1 MEIVLRA
8 SGATASC
15 GTLAATIL
23 GLALLAAGCSR
34 DPQEAARRASA
45 RPASVTIAGDD
56 RIAESLTWQVPP
68 TVLPAGGR
76 KAALAKASSALAAG
90 RLYEDGDAAIPL
102 YMALLQQSSTDVE
115 ARNGLRLALD
125 ALLVGGDRFLA
136 TAGDD
141 IDALRNAHHVAAVAR
156 TVAPGDAGVQAFLK
170 RIDTADRLWE
180 LNRQAE
186 ADLRAGRLGETGH
199 DGALAKL
206 RAALAVQPGQSRA
219 QQGLAAV
226 ESALIRRAEESAATM
241 DFNAASRWITIA
253 SAIRHDA
260 GTIADARARIA
271 TIRIMRIARLHD
283 EGMQALLQPQ
293 GVRLARGKLAEM
305 LRIAGPSDVAVAE
318 LRDRIEQVTH
328 YGVFHAGQHFTD
340 ALTLGARSPEMV
352 VVPHGAFTMGS
363 PDGDEAATD
372 VERPAHP
379 VSFARGFA
387 MSRTEVTVDQFRDF
401 VRATGYRPT
410 ATRRGQ
416 ALAYDE
422 RSGNFVRR
430 SGVDWQSAYDGSRAT
445 GSLPVVFVSA
455 RDAQA
460 YVEWLASQSGQRYR
474 LPSESEFEYA
484 LRAGRRGRYP
494 WGDGS
499 PPPGAG
505 NLTGGR
511 DASPVGR
518 RWSDA
523 FAGYADA
530 FWGPAPV
537 GRFSANAYDLHD
549 LAGNVSEWV
558 EDCWH
563 DSYRRAPGNG
573 AGWVNPGC
581 RMGIVRGGSWASSP
595 AQTRSA
601 WRAPMDVE
609 STNARIGFRVVREI

>member
-1 MEIVLRA
+1 MEIGLRA

-34 DPQEAARRASA
+34 DPQEPARQASA
-45 RPASVTIAGDD
+45 RTSSVTVAGDD

-68 TVLPAGGR
+68 VALPSGGR
-76 KAALAKASSALAAG
+76 KVALAKASSALAAG

-102 YMALLQQSSTDVE
+102 YMALLKQSPDDAE
-115 ARNGLRLALD
+115 ARKGLSHALD
-125 ALLVGGDRFLA
+125 VLLADGDRFLA

-141 IDALRNAHHVAAVAR
+141 IGALRGAHRVAAVAR
-156 TVAPGDAGVQAFLK
+156 TTAPGDASVQAFLK
-170 RIDTADRLWE
+170 RVDTADHLWD

-186 ADLRAGRLGETGH
+186 VDLRAGRLGETGQG
-199 DGALAKL
+199 GALAKL

-219 QQGLAAV
+219 MQGLAAV
-226 ESALIRRAEESAATM
+226 ESALIRRGEAAAGKM
-241 DFNAASRWITIA
+241 DFKAAYRWIAIA
-253 SAIRHDA
+253 AAIRDDP

-271 TIRIMRIARLHD
+271 TIRGMRLARLHD
-283 EGMQALLQPQ
+283 EGMQALLQPD
-293 GVRLARGKLAEM
+293 GMRVARGKLADM
-305 LRIAGPSDVAVAE
+305 LRIAGPGDSDVAE
-318 LRDRIEQVTH
+318 LRDRIDQVTH
-328 YGVFHAGQHFTD
+328 YGVFRPGQHFTD
-340 ALTLGARSPEMV
+340 ALKLGARSPEMV
-352 VVPHGAFTMGS
+352 VVPHGGFTMGS
-363 PDGDEAATD
+363 PDRDDTASD
-372 VERPAHP
+372 IERPAHY
-379 VSFARGFA
+379 VRFARGFA

-401 VRATGYRPT
+401 IRASGYRPT

-416 ALAYDE
+416 ALVYDE

-430 SGVDWQSAYDGSRAT
+430 NGVDWQSAYDGSRAD

-484 LRAGRRGRYP
+484 LRAGSRGRFP
-494 WGDGS
+494 WGDGA
-499 PPPGAG
+499 PPAGAG
-505 NLTGGR
+505 NLTGAL
-511 DASPVGR
+511 DASPGGR
-518 RWSDA
+518 HWSDA
-523 FAGYADA
+523 YPDYADG

-537 GRFSANAYDLHD
+537 GRFRANAYDLHD

-563 DSYRRAPGNG
+563 DSYRRAPENG

-581 RMGIVRGGSWASSP
+581 RMGVVRGGSWASSP

>member
-1 MEIVLRA
+1 MVLRA
-8 SGATASC
+8 SGARASC
-15 GTLAATIL
+15 SALAATLI
-23 GLALLAAGCSR
+23 GLALLAGGCSR
-34 DPQEAARRASA
+34 DPQDSARRASA
-45 RPASVTIAGDD
+45 RTASVTIAGDD

-68 TVLPAGGR
+68 VVLPSGGR
-76 KAALAKASSALAAG
+76 KAALAKASAALAAG
-90 RLYEDGDAAIPL
+90 RLFEDGEAAIPL
-102 YMALLQQSSTDVE
+102 YMALLKQSPTDTD
-115 ARNGLRLALD
+115 ARTGLQHALA
-125 ALLVGGDRFLA
+125 ALLVDGDHSLA
-136 TAGDD
+136 AAGDD
-141 IDALRNAHHVAAVAR
+141 IGALRNAHRVAAVAR
-156 TVAPGDAGVQAFLK
+156 TAAPGDPSVQAFLK
-170 RIDTADRLWE
+170 RVDTADHLWE

-186 ADLRAGRLGETGH
+186 ADLRADQLGETGQG
-199 DGALAKL
+199 GALARL

-226 ESALIRRAEESAATM
+226 ESALIRRGEESAAKM
-241 DFNAASRWITIA
+241 DFKAASRWIDIA
-253 SAIRHDA
+253 AAIRHDPN
-260 GTIADARARIA
+260 TIADARARIA
-271 TIRIMRIARLHD
+271 TIRGMRLARLHD
-283 EGMQALLQPQ
+283 EGMQALLQPD
-293 GVRLARGKLAEM
+293 GMRVARGKLADM
-305 LRIAGPSDVAVAE
+305 LRIAGPADSDVAE
-318 LRDRIEQVTH
+318 LRDRIDQVTH
-328 YGVFHAGQHFTD
+328 YGNFHAGQHFTD
-340 ALTLGARSPEMV
+340 ALKLGARSPEMV
-352 VVPHGAFTMGS
+352 VVPHGVFSMGS
-363 PDGDEAATD
+363 PDGDDAATD
-372 VERPAHP
+372 VERPVHD
-379 VSFARGFA
+379 VHFARGFA

-401 VRATGYRPT
+401 IRASGYRTT

-416 ALAYDE
+416 ALVYDE

-430 SGVDWQSAYDGSRAT
+430 SGIDWQSAYDGSRAD
-445 GSLPVVFVSA
+445 GSLPVIFVSA

-460 YVEWLASQSGQRYR
+460 YVEWLTSQSGQRYR

-484 LRAGRRGRYP
+484 LRAGQRGRYP

-505 NLTGGR
+505 NLTGAL
-511 DASPVGR
+511 DASPGGR
-518 RWSDA
+518 HWSDA
-523 FAGYADA
+523 YANYADG

-563 DSYRRAPGNG
+563 DSYRRAPDNG